1 MIIDRFEGD
10 YVVVELEDKIFAN
23 IPRIVLPPNIK
34 EGDELIITIDK
45 NKTSNREK
53 QISERLDRLF
63 KDWKYALAIIA
74 GAIFSKWA
82 L

>member
-63 KDWKYALAIIA
+63 KD
-74 GAIFSKWA
+74 
-82 L
+82 